1 MIPRGAI
8 TIVAIFLALFI
19 LMVSLMYATIKEYEI
34 SAQKL
39 GVTVNTLWIKLLF
52 AVAAFLIFLAFIISF
67 LVLMIEVRMFSH
79 RF

>member
-1 MIPRGAI
+1 LIPRGAI